1 MTRAILLLSCG
12 YVLLAVQLVF
22 PGEAGRAF
30 STGPL
35 MTGGAI
41 LWLLLPW
48 LASVP
53 DRTVGIVTA
62 AVYGL
67 AIDCVGGLH
76 PGLLLG
82 LTVAL
87 TVMLQ
92 SLPWPALLASSPRIA
107 MSCFVCSLLPAMAVS
122 AVSLTLRPGIVEP
135 KTLVAGLLIVSGTG
149 AMVSAGAVSVCRAVF
164 GVGGESSERSQLAR

>member
-1 MTRAILLLSCG
+1 MTRAVALLCCG
-12 YVLLAVQLVF
+12 YVLLAVQLVL
-22 PGEAGRAF
+22 PTEAGRLVAA
-30 STGPL
+30 GPL

-48 LASVP
+48 LAALP
-53 DRTVGIVTA
+53 DRTIGIITA

-87 TVMLQ
+87 TAMLQ
-92 SLPWPALLASSPRIA
+92 SLPWPTLLKTGPRIA
-107 MSCFVCSLLPAMAVS
+107 LSCFACSLLPAMAVS
-122 AVSLTLRPGIVEP
+122 AVSLALQPGIIEP
-135 KTLVAGLLIVSGTG
+135 KSLVAGLLVVSGTG
-149 AMVSAGAVSVCRAVF
+149 AAVSAAIVTAGRGVLGWNSKAVA
-164 GVGGESSERSQLAR
+164 ESR

>member
-1 MTRAILLLSCG
+1 MTRAVCLLCCGYLLL
-12 YVLLAVQLVF
+12 AMQLVL
-22 PGEAGRAF
+22 PSEAGRVAAD
-30 STGPL
+30 GLP

-48 LASVP
+48 LAALP
-53 DRTVGIVTA
+53 DRTIGIITA

-82 LTVAL
+82 LTVVL
-87 TVMLQ
+87 TAMLQ
-92 SLPWPALLASSPRIA
+92 GLPWPTLLKTGPSITL
-107 MSCFVCSLLPAMAVS
+107 SCFACSLLPAMAVS
-122 AVSLTLRPGIVEP
+122 AVSLALQPGTVEP

-149 AMVSAGAVSVCRAVF
+149 ATVSAMIVAAGRSVF
-164 GVGGESSERSQLAR
+164 GWNSKAVAESR